1 MIKLPFRI
9 RYFLSHLLIS
19 LIVASFSLWLIF
31 GYWYPAPFYNML
43 GIGGL
48 AFMMLAID
56 VILGPILTLL
66 IAKEGKK
73 SLKMD
78 LTVIALVQVVAL
90 AYGLYSINKGRPVA
104 LAFDINRF
112 EIALNY
118 NLDNEE
124 KREIVKRYADEQ
136 HTKIPFVAVRPAKD
150 EAEYQERIKNEL
162 ENNILSS
169 ANPQLYEGV
178 ADNFDIIQAKAK
190 PVTKLTEFNDEAL
203 VKPVL
208 AKYPQADKFLPIVGS
223 AKSITVL
230 IDTKNKTVVDI
241 VELRPW

>member
-31 GYWYPAPFYNML
+31 GYWYPAPFYKML

-73 SLKMD
+73 SLKID
-78 LTVIALVQVVAL
+78 LAVIALVQVLAL

-104 LAFDINRF
+104 VVFDINRF
-112 EIALNY
+112 EIALNH
-118 NLDNEE
+118 NLDNDE
-124 KREIVKRYADEQ
+124 KRAIVREYAQNQ
-136 HTKIPFVAVRPAKD
+136 HTNIPFVAVRPAKD
-150 EAEYQERIKNEL
+150 EREYQQRIKNEL
-162 ENNILSS
+162 EYNILSS
-169 ANPQLYEGV
+169 ANPHLYESV
-178 ADNFDIIQAKAK
+178 ADNFAIIDAQAK
-190 PVTKLTEFNDEAL
+190 PVAKLSGFNEG
-203 VKPVL
+203 VEVEQIL

-223 AKSITVL
+223 AKNITVL